1 MIMSNITIN
10 IAKEYTKTP
19 GGRYIMEGPFSGE
32 DFRERRLIPA
42 VKKAMDANCQI
53 LIILDGGY
61 GYAPSFL
68 EEAFGGLIRNMRNQ
82 QIISMIHIISDE
94 EPKLIEDV
102 KKYMSEAFE
111 G

>member
-1 MIMSNITIN
+1 MSNVMIN

-19 GGRYIMEGPFSGE
+19 GGRYIHEGPFSGE
-32 DFRERRLIPA
+32 DFRERQLIPA
-42 VKKAMDANCQI
+42 VKKAMDANCH
-53 LIILDGGY
+53 LVIILDGGF

-68 EEAFGGLIRNMRNQ
+68 EEAFGGLIRKMQNQ
-82 QIISMIHIISDE
+82 QVISMIHIISDE

-102 KKYMSEAFE
+102 KKYMVEALK